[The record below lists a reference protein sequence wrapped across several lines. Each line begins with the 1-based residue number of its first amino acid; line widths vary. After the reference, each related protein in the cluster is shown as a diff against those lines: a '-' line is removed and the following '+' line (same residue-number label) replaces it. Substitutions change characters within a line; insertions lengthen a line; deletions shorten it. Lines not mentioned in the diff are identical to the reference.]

1 MEFLRES
8 ELMVGLSLESASFT
22 VGSALI
28 VALAGW
34 SAPTAQAQDEARQN
48 AVDKVVEQVQQ
59 GADKAS
65 LPVALSID
73 HARLARRAGSPMPPS
88 TVVMVRDPDLET
100 SWLQADPDL
109 ALELPLRVLVH
120 QPTSQPSPRVSR
132 QNGASLL
139 QRHGLRN
146 PSLAGQYDRSM
157 VSLLQQVPNSA
168 VQGVPAFKRAGDGI
182 VSIPSPLDLKE
193 TLARVLEIIDEQSDT
208 VLFDVIQ
215 FNVTDEAAEQGAPA
229 PVTLVL
235 FGGPGPGG
243 RAMADATLLGLDAFC
258 QKMLIRRDAEG
269 QVVVRFN
276 DLTWI
281 AARQGMGVSP
291 VLQAINTRLI
301 NTFGQGLTRE
311 QPASK

>member
-8 ELMVGLSLESASFT
+8 ELMAGLSLESAPFT

-34 SAPTAQAQDEARQN
+34 SAPPAQSQDEARQN
-48 AVDKVVEQVQQ
+48 AVDAVVEQVQQ

-73 HARLARRAGSPMPPS
+73 HARLARKAGSPMPPS
-88 TVVMVRDPDLET
+88 TVVMVRDPDLES

-120 QPTSQPSPRVSR
+120 QPTTEPSPRVSR

-139 QRHGLRN
+139 QRHGLSN

-168 VQGVPAFKRAGDGI
+168 VQVVPALKRAGDGI
-182 VSIPSPLDLKE
+182 VSIPSPLDLNE
-193 TLARVLEIIDEQSDT
+193 TLARVLEIIDEQNDT
-208 VLFDVIQ
+208 VLFEVIR
-215 FNVTDEAAEQGAPA
+215 FNATDEAAEQGA

-311 QPASK
+311 QPGSK

>member
-8 ELMVGLSLESASFT
+8 ELMAGLSLESAPFT

-34 SAPTAQAQDEARQN
+34 SAPSAQAQDEARQN
-48 AVDKVVEQVQQ
+48 AVDTVVEQVQQ

-73 HARLARRAGSPMPPS
+73 HARLARKAGSPMPPS

-120 QPTSQPSPRVSR
+120 QPTTELSPRVSR

-139 QRHGLRN
+139 QRHGLSN
-146 PSLAGQYDRSM
+146 PSLAGQYERSM

-182 VSIPSPLDLKE
+182 VSIPSPLDLNE

-208 VLFDVIQ
+208 VLFEVIR
-215 FNVTDEAAEQGAPA
+215 FNATDEAAEQGA

-281 AARQGMGVSP
+281 AARQGMAVSP

-311 QPASK
+311 QPASR

>member
-8 ELMVGLSLESASFT
+8 ELMAGLSLESAPFT

-28 VALAGW
+28 VALTGW
-34 SAPTAQAQDEARQN
+34 STPPAQAEDEARQN
-48 AVDKVVEQVQQ
+48 AVDTVVEQVQQ

-73 HARLARRAGSPMPPS
+73 HARLARKAGSPMPPS

-139 QRHGLRN
+139 QRHGLSN
-146 PSLAGQYDRSM
+146 PSLAGQYERSM
-157 VSLLQQVPNSA
+157 VSLLQQGPNSA

-182 VSIPSPLDLKE
+182 VSIPSPLDLNH

-208 VLFDVIQ
+208 VLFEVIR
-215 FNVTDEAAEQGAPA
+215 FNATDEAAQQGA